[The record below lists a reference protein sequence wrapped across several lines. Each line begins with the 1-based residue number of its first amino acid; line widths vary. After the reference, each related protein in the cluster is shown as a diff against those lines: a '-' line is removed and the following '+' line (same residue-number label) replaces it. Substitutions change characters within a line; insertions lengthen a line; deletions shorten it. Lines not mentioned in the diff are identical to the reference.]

1 MGQPL
6 VQAAAAPINH
16 THLRVLRGVFSAG
29 RRYAVAQLDGVHL
42 DLIASGLLQV
52 VEPESRLTDGYS
64 RLQLTDTGLA
74 RLHAF
79 RQEKVRSLKP
89 HASLAERLAA
99 HLRDRGMLTWLNVQ
113 IAKAGRTGVA
123 RPDVYALSGKNL
135 IATASQSMVVE
146 VKVSRSDWR
155 AELKNPAK
163 LTAYAG
169 MAERVY
175 VCSPE
180 GLVQPDEVPPGVGL
194 IHEMGQGGSFVI
206 KRRARRQKGFAPP
219 ADVLLTLLV
228 RMHSA
233 HQRERD
239 QEGLEGATGVAA
251 ESTIAGSS
259 LACA

>member
-1 MGQPL
+1 
-6 VQAAAAPINH
+6 
-16 THLRVLRGVFSAG
+16 
-29 RRYAVAQLDGVHL
+29 
-42 DLIASGLLQV
+42 
-52 VEPESRLTDGYS
+52 
-64 RLQLTDTGLA
+64 
-74 RLHAF
+74 
-79 RQEKVRSLKP
+79 
-89 HASLAERLAA
+89 
-99 HLRDRGMLTWLNVQ
+99 MLTWLNVQ

-180 GLVQPDEVPPGVGL
+180 GLVQPGE
-194 IHEMGQGGSFVI
+194 GGGFVI

-239 QEGLEGATGVAA
+239 QEGLEGAAGVAA
-251 ESTIAGSS
+251 ESNIAGAD